1 MILEAKGITKRFGGL
16 VAVNAVDLKGEKGE
30 IVRIIGPNGSG
41 KTTLVNCITGFLK
54 PDAGKVLFDGKDVTS
69 LPMHRRVKMGLG
81 RTFQVPELFPMLTVE
96 EHLRISLSEAGLKDD
111 EMEREIDARVSMIDL
126 RKDAIAKDLPF
137 GDKKK
142 LALICSVTPK
152 TKIVFL
158 DEVAAGLSPE
168 EQKREIKFIRSL
180 QESGVAIVWVEH
192 LIHVLLNEVNRVIVM
207 NQGKKIFE
215 GPPEEVVK
223 SKEVLEV
230 YIGES
235 PYGNPK
241 V

>member
-1 MILEAKGITKRFGGL
+1 
-16 VAVNAVDLKGEKGE
+16 
-30 IVRIIGPNGSG
+30 
-41 KTTLVNCITGFLK
+41 
-54 PDAGKVLFDGKDVTS
+54 
-69 LPMHRRVKMGLG
+69 MGLG

>member
-16 VAVNAVDLKGEKGE
+16 VAVNAIDLKVEKGE
-30 IVRIIGPNGSG
+30 MIGIIGPNGSG

-54 PDAGKVLFDGKDVTS
+54 PNDGKVLFDGKDVTS
-69 LPMHRRVKMGLG
+69 LPMYRKVKMGIG

-111 EMEREIDARVSMIDL
+111 EIEREIDARVSMIGL
-126 RKDAIAKDLPF
+126 RRGVTAKDLPF

-158 DEVAAGLSPE
+158 DEVVVGLSPE
-168 EQKREIKFIRSL
+168 EQKGEIKFIRSL
-180 QESGVAIVWVEH
+180 QESGVAIVWIEH
-192 LIHVLLNEVNRVIVM
+192 LLHVLLNEVNRVIVM
-207 NQGKKIFE
+207 NQGRKIME
-215 GPPEEVVK
+215 GPPEKVVK

-230 YIGES
+230 YVGE
-235 PYGNPK
+235 PT
-241 V
+241 

>member
-16 VAVNAVDLKGEKGE
+16 VAVNAVDLKVEKGE
-30 IVRIIGPNGSG
+30 IVGIIGPNGSG